1 MADYGSNNDRGYTLL
16 LRVEETGT
24 STADNTSTV
33 RVQLWLKNGYTTFG
47 MYDCRA
53 SVSIDGQTLS
63 WSGRPDM
70 YTAHSSLH
78 LIDKTITVPH
88 DSNGSKTISFSA
100 TFSGSGGWSPGTLN
114 TGSQSL
120 RLSDIPRS
128 SSATVSGNMMG
139 QAVTIT
145 IKRASSDF
153 THNMTWHFGSLSGT
167 IGTGI
172 ATSVTWTPSI
182 SQLATQ
188 IPNSTSGNGHLT
200 LVTIYGGKTVGSM
213 TIPIS
218 LNLPTS
224 VVPTLDSISVSESHA
239 TAKTILTG
247 NSFAQLV
254 SNPKV
259 TFNQGAGIYGSIIP
273 STGYRAEVFRFEN
286 NQWVQLPNVATSNNG
301 LLGGINWTGR
311 AKVSAYVT
319 DSRGRQ
325 SARNE
330 VEITLL
336 EYFKPIFSFSAVRAG
351 SSMNEVTVTR
361 KLKIAPLT
369 INSIQKNKAT
379 LTWEVV
385 DLASGQKVINAGG
398 AANWTST
405 TEHTKTDF
413 QAILGG
419 TYDTTK
425 SYTIIGT
432 LADFFYST
440 TFEFTI
446 GPEKVVYGLSPSGM
460 GIGKAW
466 TRGVLDVDGS
476 LPAYFDGD
484 IYMKNKK
491 LLDIFYPVGVIY
503 ESTSSTSPA
512 TIMGG
517 TWERFGNGRVLVGV
531 SENESEF
538 NSVNQSGG
546 SKTHTLTIDE
556 MPSHSHA
563 QYVTANNGSG
573 AIRRDYSSDGSSSL
587 YPQGNN
593 TGNTG
598 GGKPHNNLQPYVT
611 VYRWRRTA

>member
-24 STADNTSTV
+24 STANNTSTV

-53 SVSIDGQTLS
+53 SVSINGQTLS

-78 LIDKTITVPH
+78 LIDKTITVSH

-100 TFSGSGGWSPGTLN
+100 TFTGSGGWSPGTLN
-114 TGSQSL
+114 TGSQTL

-139 QAVTIT
+139 KVVTIT
-145 IKRASSDF
+145 IKRA
-153 THNMTWHFGSLSGT
+153 
-167 IGTGI
+167 
-172 ATSVTWTPSI
+172 
-182 SQLATQ
+182 ATQ
-188 IPNSTSGNGHLT
+188 IPNNTSGNGHLT
-200 LVTIYGGKTVGSM
+200 LATIYGDKTIGSM
-213 TIPIS
+213 TIPIT

-224 VVPTLDSISVSESHA
+224 VVPTLGSISVSESHA
-239 TAKTILTG
+239 TAKTILTST
-247 NSFAQLV
+247 SFAQLV

-259 TFNQGAGIYGSIIP
+259 TFNQGAGVYGSIRI
-273 STGYRAEVFRFEN
+273 
-286 NQWVQLPNVATSNNG
+286 
-301 LLGGINWTGR
+301 GR

-325 SARNE
+325 SARKE

-351 SSMNEVTVTR
+351 SSMNQVTVTR

-369 INSIQKNKAT
+369 INSVQKNKAT

-385 DLASGQKVINAGG
+385 DLASGQKVTNAGG

-425 SYTIIGT
+425 SYNIIGK
-432 LADFFYST
+432 LADLFYAT
-440 TFEFTI
+440 TFEFTV

-476 LPAYFDGD
+476 LPAYFDGE
-484 IYMKNKK
+484 IYM
-491 LLDIFYPVGVIY
+491 
-503 ESTSSTSPA
+503 
-512 TIMGG
+512 
-517 TWERFGNGRVLVGV
+517 NGRVLVGV

-538 NSVNQSGG
+538 KSVNKSGG
-546 SKTHTLTIDE
+546 SKTHTLTVDE

-563 QYVTANNGSG
+563 QYVSANNGNQ
-573 AIRRDYSSDGSSSL
+573 AIRRDYSSDGNSSL

-598 GGKPHNNLQPYVT
+598 GNKPHNNLQPYVT

>member
-1 MADYGSNNDRGYTLL
+1 
-16 LRVEETGT
+16 
-24 STADNTSTV
+24 
-33 RVQLWLKNGYTTFG
+33 
-47 MYDCRA
+47 
-53 SVSIDGQTLS
+53 
-63 WSGRPDM
+63 
-70 YTAHSSLH
+70 
-78 LIDKTITVPH
+78 
-88 DSNGSKTISFSA
+88 
-100 TFSGSGGWSPGTLN
+100 
-114 TGSQSL
+114 
-120 RLSDIPRS
+120 
-128 SSATVSGNMMG
+128 MG
-139 QAVTIT
+139 KVVTIT

-153 THNMTWHFGSLSGT
+153 THNITWHFGSLSGT

-188 IPNSTSGNGHLT
+188 IPNNTSGNGHLT
-200 LVTIYGGKTVGSM
+200 LATIYGDKTIGSM
-213 TIPIS
+213 TIPIT

-224 VVPTLDSISVSESHA
+224 VVPTLGSISVSESHA
-239 TAKTILTG
+239 TAKTILTST
-247 NSFAQLV
+247 SFAQLV

-259 TFNQGAGIYGSIIP
+259 TFNQGAGVYGSIIP
-273 STGYRAEVFRFEN
+273 STGYRAEVFKFEN
-286 NQWVQLPNVATSNNG
+286 NQWVQLPNVVTSNNG
-301 LLGGINWTGR
+301 LLGGINWIGR

-325 SARNE
+325 SARKE

-351 SSMNEVTVTR
+351 SSMNQVTVTR

-369 INSIQKNKAT
+369 INSVQKNKAT

-385 DLASGQKVINAGG
+385 DLASGQKVTNAGG

-425 SYTIIGT
+425 SYNIIGK
-432 LADFFYST
+432 LADLFYAT
-440 TFEFTI
+440 TFEFTV

-476 LPAYFDGD
+476 LPAYFDGE

-538 NSVNQSGG
+538 KSVNKSGG
-546 SKTHTLTIDE
+546 SKTHTLTVDE

-563 QYVTANNGSG
+563 QYVSANNGNQ
-573 AIRRDYSSDGSSSL
+573 AIRRDYSSDGNSSL

-598 GGKPHNNLQPYVT
+598 GNKPHNNLQPYVT

>member
-24 STADNTSTV
+24 STANNTSTV

-53 SVSIDGQTLS
+53 SVSINGQTFS

-78 LIDKTITVPH
+78 LIDKTITVSH

-114 TGSQSL
+114 TGSQTL

-153 THNMTWHFGSLSGT
+153 THNITWHFGSLSGT

-188 IPNSTSGNGHLT
+188 IPNNTSGNGHLT
-200 LVTIYGGKTVGSM
+200 LATIYGGKTIGSM
-213 TIPIS
+213 TIPIT

-224 VVPTLDSISVSESHA
+224 VVPTLGSISVSESHA

-247 NSFAQLV
+247 TSFAQLV

-259 TFNQGAGIYGSIIP
+259 TFNQGVGVYGSTIP
-273 STGYRAEVFRFEN
+273 STGFRAEVFKFEN

-301 LLGGINWTGR
+301 LLGGINWIGR

-325 SARNE
+325 SARKE

-351 SSMNEVTVTR
+351 SSMNQVTVTR

-369 INSIQKNKAT
+369 ISNVQKNKAT

-385 DLASGQKVINAGG
+385 DLATGQKVTNAGG

-405 TEHTKTDF
+405 TEHTKTAF
-413 QAILGG
+413 QAILGD

-425 SYTIIGT
+425 SYTIIGI
-432 LADFFYST
+432 LADVFYST

-476 LPAYFDGD
+476 LPAYFDGE

-538 NSVNQSGG
+538 NSVNKSGG

-563 QYVTANNGSG
+563 QYVSANNGNQ
-573 AIRRDYSSDGSSSL
+573 AIRRDYSSDGNSSL

-598 GGKPHNNLQPYVT
+598 GNKPHNNLQPYVT

>member
-1 MADYGSNNDRGYTLL
+1 
-16 LRVEETGT
+16 
-24 STADNTSTV
+24 
-33 RVQLWLKNGYTTFG
+33 
-47 MYDCRA
+47 
-53 SVSIDGQTLS
+53 
-63 WSGRPDM
+63 
-70 YTAHSSLH
+70 
-78 LIDKTITVPH
+78 
-88 DSNGSKTISFSA
+88 
-100 TFSGSGGWSPGTLN
+100 
-114 TGSQSL
+114 
-120 RLSDIPRS
+120 
-128 SSATVSGNMMG
+128 
-139 QAVTIT
+139 
-145 IKRASSDF
+145 
-153 THNMTWHFGSLSGT
+153 
-167 IGTGI
+167 
-172 ATSVTWTPSI
+172 
-182 SQLATQ
+182 
-188 IPNSTSGNGHLT
+188 
-200 LVTIYGGKTVGSM
+200 
-213 TIPIS
+213 
-218 LNLPTS
+218 
-224 VVPTLDSISVSESHA
+224 
-239 TAKTILTG
+239 
-247 NSFAQLV
+247 
-254 SNPKV
+254 
-259 TFNQGAGIYGSIIP
+259 
-273 STGYRAEVFRFEN
+273 
-286 NQWVQLPNVATSNNG
+286 PNVVTSNNG
-301 LLGGINWTGR
+301 LLGGINWIGR

-325 SARNE
+325 SARKE

-351 SSMNEVTVTR
+351 SSMNQVTVTR

-369 INSIQKNKAT
+369 INSVQKNKAT

-385 DLASGQKVINAGG
+385 DLASGQKVTNAGG

-413 QAILGG
+413 QATLGG

-432 LADFFYST
+432 LADLFYAT
-440 TFEFTI
+440 TFEFTV

-476 LPAYFDGD
+476 LPAYFDGE

-503 ESTSSTSPA
+503 ESTSNISPA

-517 TWERFGNGRVLVGV
+517 SWERFGNGRVLVGV
-531 SENESEF
+531 SETESEF
-538 NSVNQSGG
+538 NGVNKSGG

-563 QYVTANNGSG
+563 QYVSANNGNK
-573 AIRRDYSSDGSSSL
+573 AIRRDYGSDGNSNT

>member
-24 STADNTSTV
+24 STANNTSTV

-53 SVSIDGQTLS
+53 SVSINGQTLS

-78 LIDKTITVPH
+78 MIDKTITVSH

-139 QAVTIT
+139 QAVSIT

-153 THNMTWHFGSLSGT
+153 THNMTWYFGSLSGT

-286 NQWVQLPNVATSNNG
+286 NQWVQLPNVATSNDG

-336 EYFKPIFSFSAVRAG
+336 EYFIPIFSFSAVRAG
-351 SSMNEVTVTR
+351 SSMNEVMVTR

-369 INSIQKNKAT
+369 INSIQKNQAT
-379 LTWEVV
+379 LTWEV
-385 DLASGQKVINAGG
+385 DRRSQ
-398 AANWTST
+398 
-405 TEHTKTDF
+405 
-413 QAILGG
+413 
-419 TYDTTK
+419 
-425 SYTIIGT
+425 T
-432 LADFFYST
+432 L
-440 TFEFTI
+440 
-446 GPEKVVYGLSPSGM
+446 VV
-460 GIGKAW
+460 
-466 TRGVLDVDGS
+466 
-476 LPAYFDGD
+476 LPTGHQLRN
-484 IYMKNKK
+484 IQRRISK
-491 LLDIFYPVGVIY
+491 LF
-503 ESTSSTSPA
+503 
-512 TIMGG
+512 
-517 TWERFGNGRVLVGV
+517 
-531 SENESEF
+531 
-538 NSVNQSGG
+538 
-546 SKTHTLTIDE
+546 
-556 MPSHSHA
+556 
-563 QYVTANNGSG
+563 
-573 AIRRDYSSDGSSSL
+573 
-587 YPQGNN
+587 
-593 TGNTG
+593 
-598 GGKPHNNLQPYVT
+598 
-611 VYRWRRTA
+611 